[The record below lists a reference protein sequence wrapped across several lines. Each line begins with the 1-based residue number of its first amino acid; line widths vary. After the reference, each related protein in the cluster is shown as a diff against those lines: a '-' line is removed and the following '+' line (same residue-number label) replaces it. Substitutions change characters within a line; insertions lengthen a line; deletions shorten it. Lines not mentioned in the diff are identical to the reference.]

1 MAIAVAVAGVGAVAI
16 VILGGILTVTAGL
29 IIVAAAIGWGVGA
42 GLRFGAGHHLPPRRR
57 VVVAAVLAVVSIG
70 LGQAGLWEYG
80 RREGGVLAPL
90 DYLAEVYGP
99 LVPLQLLAAA
109 GAAWLGAR

>member
-1 MAIAVAVAGVGAVAI
+1 MPG
-16 VILGGILTVTAGL
+16 
-29 IIVAAAIGWGVGA
+29 
-42 GLRFGAGHHLPPRRR
+42 FGSARVPTCRR
-57 VVVAAVLAVVSIG
+57 VVGWSSRPFSPIVSIG

>member
-1 MAIAVAVAGVGAVAI
+1 VAIAV
-16 VILGGILTVTAGL
+16 
-29 IIVAAAIGWGVGA
+29 
-42 GLRFGAGHHLPPRRR
+42 
-57 VVVAAVLAVVSIG
+57 VLAILSIA
-70 LGQAGLWEYG
+70 LGQAGLWQYAQN
-80 RREGGVLAPL
+80 EGGVLAPL